1 LKFGSKSLTSCP
13 SSSLA
18 PDQLLTGLLL
28 LPSCEHQS
36 ITLFAMP
43 DATTKRRQRE
53 MLAAVNSFLLS
64 VVAFE

>member
-1 LKFGSKSLTSCP
+1 
-13 SSSLA
+13 
-18 PDQLLTGLLL
+18 
-28 LPSCEHQS
+28 
-36 ITLFAMP
+36 MP